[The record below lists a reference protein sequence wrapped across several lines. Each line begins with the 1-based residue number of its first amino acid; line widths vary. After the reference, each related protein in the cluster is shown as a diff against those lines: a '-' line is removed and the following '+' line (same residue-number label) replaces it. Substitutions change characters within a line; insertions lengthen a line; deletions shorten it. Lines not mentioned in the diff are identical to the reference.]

1 MSDIKSD
8 PSKRARLLLV
18 ALPFFDSALMLTLI
32 QPSIGWSFFAWV
44 AMVSFAVGCSP
55 AFRPRTMALAAFVI
69 GFFYWLG
76 NLYWIA
82 PITLPGWIGL
92 CFYIALLWPLLA
104 LALRFC
110 RTRNIPLTLALPIL
124 IVGAERLQGFPL
136 GGFYWRLLGHSQ
148 YTNLT
153 LIQIADIFGV
163 GGVSFVVAL
172 VNGFL
177 ADLLL
182 AMTALRPKP
191 QSSRLETEKS
201 SMEPSANPSD
211 LRLPPDHSVFD
222 CFFAGT
228 KPSGLSLA
236 ARTTLVTAALV
247 ATVLYGRWRIE
258 QAGEYVTE
266 GPRVAALQSNVPQSV
281 KSSLKASDELF
292 AELLA
297 QSEAATAAGAELIAW
312 PETMVQAILQPEL
325 WPFLTPPP
333 RQDKVFHETLAQ
345 HAKDTAYLLVGA
357 YGANVLTDDQGDP
370 YLGDY
375 NSAFFYR
382 PDGSRDP
389 NRYDK
394 IHLVLFGEYI
404 PFRRSFTWLYKQLKR
419 FTPKEYQYD
428 YSLEHGTNYTVF
440 EMTTPIGPSEPNVQA
455 QPATTYRFGTIIC
468 YEDAIPYVAR
478 NFALDER
485 GRKRVDWLVN
495 ISNDGWFVRFQE
507 APPGVVAT
515 SELSQHAAICVFRA
529 VENRLPILRSVNT
542 GISCLIDSTGRMRDG
557 YTTASKG
564 FPTKAI
570 RRTGMAGWFLDRMP
584 IDKRVTFYSRHGQW
598 LDTMCAVAFVALL
611 AGPGIARIVRRRTSQ
626 PQEG

>member
-1 MSDIKSD
+1 MSDTKSD

-44 AMVSFAVGCSP
+44 AMVAFAVGCSP
-55 AFRPRTMALAAFVI
+55 AIRPGTMALAAFAI

-124 IVGAERLQGFPL
+124 IVGVERLQGFPL

-148 YTNLT
+148 YANLT
-153 LIQIADIFGV
+153 LIQIADLFGV

-177 ADLLL
+177 ADLVL
-182 AMTALRPKP
+182 ALAAWRPSYRGTP
-191 QSSRLETEKS
+191 PELPGQAQGPAPT
-201 SMEPSANPSD
+201 
-211 LRLPPDHSVFD
+211 PPDDNIFD
-222 CFFAGT
+222 PLFAGT
-228 KPSGLSLA
+228 KPSGLSLV
-236 ARTTLVTAALV
+236 ARTALVTAVVV
-247 ATVLYGRWRIE
+247 ATLLYGQWRIE
-258 QAGEYVTE
+258 QAAECVTE

-281 KSSLKASDELF
+281 KNSLKASDELF

-297 QSEAATAAGAELIAW
+297 QSEAATAAGAELVAW

-325 WPFLTPPP
+325 WPRIPNWDWTE
-333 RQDKVFHETLAQ
+333 DKTFHETLSQ
-345 HAKDTAYLLVGA
+345 HAKDTTYLLVGA
-357 YGANVLTDDQGDP
+357 YGEEILTDAWGDR
-370 YLGDY
+370 YVGDY

-404 PFRRSFTWLYKQLKR
+404 PFRRSFTWLYEQLKR

-428 YSLEHGTNYTVF
+428 YSLEHGTNYTIF
-440 EMTTPIGPSEPNVQA
+440 EMTTPIGPAEPNVQA
-455 QPATTYRFGTIIC
+455 RPATTYRFGTIIC

-495 ISNDGWFVRFQE
+495 ISNDGWFVRFRE
-507 APPGVVAT
+507 TPPGVVAT

-542 GISCLIDSTGRMRDG
+542 GISCLIDSTGHMRDG

-564 FPTKAI
+564 FPTKAM

-598 LDTMCAVAFVALL
+598 LDTICAVAFVALL
-611 AGPGIARIVRRRTSQ
+611 AGPVIARIVRRRTRQ
-626 PQEG
+626 PEEG